1 MKKVMLA
8 SGLMLAAPLASADFL
23 GVYAGAGQ
31 WQSDYSGVIGDAN
44 NDIDVNELGLNESDN
59 NFFYVAFE
67 HPIPLLP
74 NIRLQH
80 TDLSSQQSATITRSF
95 TLDGE
100 TFEAGEDVD
109 SDVDLTH
116 IDGTLYYELLDNWV
130 SFDLGLTIRK
140 FDGYVEAQSDGG
152 LLDEPNSQYVALD
165 EAIPMV
171 YGKARFDLPLTG
183 LSVGGQANVINYDD
197 NSLSD
202 MSVNVAYD
210 FIDSMALDLGIEVG
224 YRQMNLEINED
235 VTADVELSGPYASL
249 NLHF

>member
-23 GVYAGAGQ
+23 GVYAGVGQ
-31 WQSDYSGVIGDAN
+31 WQSDYSGYLGDVD
-44 NDIDVNELGLNESDN
+44 NDIDVESLGLDESDN
-59 NFFYVAFE
+59 NMVYVAFE
-67 HPIPLLP
+67 HPIPLIP
-74 NIRLQH
+74 NARLQH
-80 TDLSSQQSATITRSF
+80 TDLSSSQSATIVDTF
-95 TLDGE
+95 TLDGQVF
-100 TFEAGEDVD
+100 TPGEVATDI
-109 SDVDLTH
+109 DLTH

-130 SFDLGLTIRK
+130 SLDLGLTVRK
-140 FDGYVEAQSDGG
+140 FDGYVQAQNETVGT
-152 LLDEPNSQYVALD
+152 SQYVALD

-210 FIDSMALDLGIEVG
+210 FVNTLALDIGLEIG

>member
-74 NIRLQH
+74 NVRLQH
-80 TDLSSQQSATITRSF
+80 TDLSSSQSATIGDTF

-100 TFEAGEDVD
+100 TFTPGEVAT
-109 SDVDLTH
+109 DVDLTH

-140 FDGYVEAQSDGG
+140 FDGYVQAESETVG
-152 LLDEPNSQYVALD
+152 NSQNVVLD